1 MKKIRPFFKS
11 ARQADSKNAK
21 TFWKSLF
28 FNEILLRKPLKSH
41 ATSQIFCSKKLP
53 WNAYAY
59 TWIWKNLM
67 HCFKSR
73 NCNCDYLTLRI
84 GNLTPYEDHFPK
96 IILICIN
103 ICHHYVNHHGW
114 SVQIGFWVSTLLPLC
129 YFKIIVEVSNWNS
142 DLNIY

>member
-1 MKKIRPFFKS
+1 MPAVCLQFPKFIAMKKIRTFFKS
-11 ARQADSKNAK
+11 ARQADWENAK
-21 TFWKSLF
+21 IFWKSLF
-28 FNEILLRKPLKSH
+28 FNEILPRKPLKSH

-53 WNAYAY
+53 RYAY
-59 TWIWKNLM
+59 NSTWIWKNLM

-73 NCNCDYLTLRI
+73 NCNCDYLTLKI

-114 SVQIGFWVSTLLPLC
+114 SV
-129 YFKIIVEVSNWNS
+129 
-142 DLNIY
+142 